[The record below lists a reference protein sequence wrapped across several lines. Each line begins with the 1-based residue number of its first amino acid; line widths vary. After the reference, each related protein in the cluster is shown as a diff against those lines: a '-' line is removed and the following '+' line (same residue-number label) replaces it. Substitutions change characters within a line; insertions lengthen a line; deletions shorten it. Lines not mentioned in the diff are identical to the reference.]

1 MLAKAVDALNR
12 ERSQKHKIESFSK
25 SYMEEKEFLCKI
37 IENNP
42 EGSYFCEKSACEMCR
57 VIMPKQTAFSLSLP
71 KSHGQLKLWKD
82 LYTRTPQDICNYA
95 SVFYGVKG
103 IKKSSSDFKDLAYWD
118 LETITSMIH
127 YIIHKLHP
135 NDVKV
140 ILYLIWRRTQ
150 KRVITIHI
158 YTKVIVI
165 HFIMTV
171 TMC

>member
-1 MLAKAVDALNR
+1 MLAKAVDALSL
-12 ERSQKHKIESFSK
+12 ERSQKNKIESFSK

-42 EGSYFCEKSACEMCR
+42 EGSYFCEESACEMCR

-71 KSHGQLKLWKD
+71 KSHGQLKLWKE
-82 LYTRTPQDICNYA
+82 LYTCTPQEICNYA

-127 YIIHKLHP
+127 YIIHELASS
-135 NDVKV
+135 N
-140 ILYLIWRRTQ
+140 
-150 KRVITIHI
+150 
-158 YTKVIVI
+158 
-165 HFIMTV
+165 
-171 TMC
+171 

>member
-1 MLAKAVDALNR
+1 
-12 ERSQKHKIESFSK
+12 
-25 SYMEEKEFLCKI
+25 MEEKDQDFFVKSLKTNPKAASHFCK
-37 IENNP
+37 E
-42 EGSYFCEKSACEMCR
+42 SACEMCR

-71 KSHGQLKLWKD
+71 KKHGRLKLWKE

-103 IKKSSSDFKDLAYWD
+103 IKKSSSDFKYLAYWD

-165 HFIMTV
+165 HFVTKV
-171 TMC
+171 TMCSLCIAKDQMRRKTIILCIIFLL

>member
-1 MLAKAVDALNR
+1 
-12 ERSQKHKIESFSK
+12 
-25 SYMEEKEFLCKI
+25 MEEKEFLCKI

-42 EGSYFCEKSACEMCR
+42 EGSYFCEELACEMCR
-57 VIMPKQTAFSLSLP
+57 VIMPKQTAFSLTLP

-127 YIIHKLHP
+127 YIIHELHP
-135 NDVKV
+135 SDVK
-140 ILYLIWRRTQ
+140 LYLIWMRTQ
-150 KRVITIHI
+150 KRVITRIHV

-165 HFIMTV
+165 HFITKV
-171 TMC
+171 TMF